1 MSGACPPARSRRA
14 APLLPSDAIMDNS
27 RPTMKDVAREAGV
40 SLKTVSRVVN
50 GESSVAPQTEQRVRE
65 VIEKLRFRRNDS
77 ARLLRTGQAAT
88 VGLVMEDIGDPFYSA
103 LSRGVESVARARGSL
118 LLSGSSDADPATEH
132 KLALTL
138 CAGRVDG
145 LIMVPTG
152 DDHSYLQ
159 SEITAGVPVVFADRP
174 PGGIDADTVL
184 TDNAGGAREATA
196 HLIAGGHRRI
206 GYLGDNPAIFTAR
219 ERHRGFLEAMDAAG
233 QPVAAAWVAMGS
245 LTMDKVRA
253 DLARMIEAPAPV
265 TALIC
270 GNNRITVLALHA
282 LASLDVP
289 LAMIGFDDL
298 ELADLLRVTVV
309 AQDAAELGR
318 RAAGLLFSRMDGDP
332 APPRRIVVPTRLVER
347 GSGELV
353 PRTPGRPLV

>member
-1 MSGACPPARSRRA
+1 
-14 APLLPSDAIMDNS
+14 
-27 RPTMKDVAREAGV
+27 MKDVAREAGV

-65 VIEKLRFRRNDS
+65 AIGKLRFRRNDS

-88 VGLVMEDIGDPFYSA
+88 VGLVMEDIGDPFYSV
-103 LSRGVESVARARGSL
+103 LSRGVESIARARGSL
-118 LLSGSSDADPATEH
+118 LLLGSSDADPATEH
-132 KLALTL
+132 KLALAL

-152 DDHSYLQ
+152 TDHGYLQ

-196 HLIAGGHRRI
+196 HLLAGGHRRI

-219 ERHRGFLEAMDAAG
+219 ERHRGFTEAMAAAG
-233 QPVAAAWVAMGS
+233 QPVAAEWVAMGS
-245 LTMDKVRA
+245 LTRGTVRD
-253 DLARMIEAPAPV
+253 DLARMTRGPAPV

-289 LAMIGFDDL
+289 LALIGFDDL

-318 RAAGLLFSRMDGDP
+318 RAAELLFLRMDGDD
-332 APPRRIVVPTRLVER
+332 APPRRVVVPARLVQR
-347 GSGELV
+347 GSGELPPRAPV
-353 PRTPGRPLV
+353 PPPA